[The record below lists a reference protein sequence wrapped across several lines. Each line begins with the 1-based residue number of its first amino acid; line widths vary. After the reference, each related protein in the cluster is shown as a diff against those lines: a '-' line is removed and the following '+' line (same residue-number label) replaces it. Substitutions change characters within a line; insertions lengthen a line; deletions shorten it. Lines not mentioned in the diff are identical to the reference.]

1 MYVDANSIV
10 AGGVSATGVVTFQ
23 TITGAAAVLSTNT
36 LDLLQRRDMGSG
48 EDLYLR
54 VEVGTAF
61 AGLTSMDVEAITADD
76 AALTTNV
83 TCVGALKAVPLANLG
98 AGARIAIDLSPLI
111 GSTGR
116 RYLGAR
122 FTPNGTGTAG
132 SVIAD
137 FGIEVQEAGDQYPVG
152 FSVI

>member
-1 MYVDANSIV
+1 MYVDANSV
-10 AGGVSATGVVTFQ
+10 VSGGVSNTGAVTFQ

-36 LDLLQRRDMGSG
+36 IDLLQRRDMGSG
-48 EDLYLR
+48 QDLYLR

-76 AALTTNV
+76 PALSTNV

-98 AGARIAIDLSPLI
+98 AGGRVAVDLSPLI
-111 GSTGR
+111 GSIGR

-132 SVIAD
+132 SVLAD
-137 FGIEVQEAGDQYPVG
+137 FGIEVQEAGDQYPSG